1 MDCNVILLLSHMC
14 AMKNEPQGLPPVLQM
29 NMEQLARC
37 LAPISRI
44 VKELI
49 IKNLA
54 KFFLL

>member
-1 MDCNVILLLSHMC
+1 MDYNVILLRSHMC

-37 LAPISRI
+37 LAPISQI

-49 IKNLA
+49 TLNLA
-54 KFFLL
+54 NFFLR